1 MIYDQD
7 TLNIG
12 ATFIGEEHSILSTLI
27 RLQLTKSNNPLRI
40 VVSPTALTIIQSG
53 NILEDFKRSK
63 TAFHQSI
70 SNSDLKIVGTIDDV
84 EVVMDP
90 YLSENEPVRIIGD
103 EISLIEVKN
112 IRFI

>member
-12 ATFIGEEHSILSTLI
+12 ATFVGEEHSILSTLI

-63 TAFHQSI
+63 TAFQSI

-84 EVVMDP
+84 EVVVDP